1 MGIAGGLA
9 RDGGSEG
16 TWFVHVRAV
25 ARAAIPSSTSATARL
40 EKLLGSSR
48 RPQWLQ

>member
-1 MGIAGGLA
+1 MGTAGGLA

-16 TWFVHVRAV
+16 PWFAHVRV
-25 ARAAIPSSTSATARL
+25 AARVAIASSTNATARL